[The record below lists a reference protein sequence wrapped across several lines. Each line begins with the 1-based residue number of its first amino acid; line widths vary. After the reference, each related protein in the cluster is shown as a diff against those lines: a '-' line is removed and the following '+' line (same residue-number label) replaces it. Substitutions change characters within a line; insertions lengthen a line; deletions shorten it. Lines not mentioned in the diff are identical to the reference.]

1 MENMASILIAARKE
15 ESRKMITDALTNLSD
30 FINPDVIIDETD
42 AIIKTDRLKPNV
54 IILDLELSAE
64 YGTNIIRIIHR
75 RSPSSAI
82 IVFDEEMKDEDFA
95 CSALNAGVSGF
106 LIKAEDINKLELIV
120 KIILSG
126 GKYVSTSIIDKVF
139 NAVSLINQFP
149 GQFMEVSHPVFTPAE
164 RCIITDLAKGYSDDE
179 IAEDLHLSKGSIR
192 NIITAIRRKT
202 KMKSRIGI
210 VVFSLVY
217 GLIRLDDFGMWNEM
231 RDIIFQESEKNQS
244 TTNKKRGRKP
254 KVS

>member
-1 MENMASILIAARKE
+1 MENTTNILIAARNE
-15 ESRKMITDALTNLSD
+15 ESRVKIMEALVNLND
-30 FINPDVIIDETD
+30 FVMSEVINDETD
-42 AIIKTDRLKPNV
+42 AIIKTNRFKPNV
-54 IILDLELSAE
+54 IILDLQLSTE
-64 YGTNIIRIIHR
+64 YGTNIVRIIRR
-75 RSPSSAI
+75 RSPSTAI
-82 IVFDEEMKDEDFA
+82 IVLGEKDDDFTSA
-95 CSALNAGVSGF
+95 ALNAGISGF
-106 LIKAEDINKLELIV
+106 LVKDEDLYKLELIV
-120 KIILSG
+120 KLILSG
-126 GKYVSTSIIDKVF
+126 GKYVSASIIDRTF

-149 GQFMEVSHPVFTPAE
+149 GQFMEVNHPIFTPAE
-164 RCIITDLAKGYSDDE
+164 RCIITDLAKGFSDDE

-231 RDIIFQESEKNQS
+231 RDIIIQENEKKLS
-244 TTNKKRGRKP
+244 ITKKKRGRKP